1 MSTAQPLII
10 PPSVLHDLAGIVSPE
25 ATPVVKEA
33 EPVKEEKEPVISVG
47 GIKAFITSDG
57 VAIDVGAGE
66 KVISHAEF
74 LDKFEAAMGRT
85 ATKERGVFL
94 KTRIPLNTF
103 YLNVGQDSVSISM
116 YYPEGVKTTK
126 YRTKKA
132 DRLMPNIIVSH
143 HLVKSDRSNGDG
155 EWRRSDTRLFCT
167 DAPLSRIPSK
177 HIWNIDNAGHIFK
190 MPFPNTYTD
199 GRVCWG
205 ENSIPAY
212 VPKENLG
219 LLNRAYD
226 TFIESIFNDDLG
238 NPTIG
243 SHSIPGWFDHLQSL
257 AEGPAD
263 KRKFPYNLMSGY
275 SSIQPLANADA
286 A

>member
-1 MSTAQPLII
+1 MSQAQSLII
-10 PPSVLHDLAGIVSPE
+10 PPSVLHDLVGIVAPE
-25 ATPVVKEA
+25 VKPVVEKTEQMQT
-33 EPVKEEKEPVISVG
+33 EKEQVVSVG
-47 GIKAFITSDG
+47 GIRAFITSDG
-57 VAIDVGAGE
+57 VAIDVGSGE
-66 KVISHAEF
+66 KIISHAEF

-85 ATKERGVFL
+85 ASKERGVFL

-103 YLNVGQDSVSISM
+103 YLQIGQDSVGISM
-116 YYPEGVKTTK
+116 YYPEGIKTTK
-126 YRTKKA
+126 YRAKKA

-143 HLVKSDRSNGDG
+143 HLIKSDRSSGEG
-155 EWRRSDTRLFCT
+155 EWKRTDTRIFCT

-177 HIWNIDNAGHIFK
+177 HIWNVDHAGHIFK

-212 VPKENLG
+212 VPKDNLS

-226 TFIESIFNDDLG
+226 TFVESIFNDDLG
-238 NPTIG
+238 NPTIS
-243 SHSIPGWFDHLQSL
+243 SHTIPGWFDHLQSL
-257 AEGPAD
+257 AEAPAD
-263 KRKFPYNLMSGY
+263 KRKFPYSLMSGY
-275 SSIQPLANADA
+275 SGIQPLANVDA